1 MSYDQIMAQLANLMK
16 SGSKTN
22 AFAPLILLCSI
33 VIFTSM
39 IGIYYFNESLIKY
52 LFVALIFLVIIFA
65 LVMYVVLLVKDP
77 NLLQSERYRIEDKKL
92 DIIASKGEEI
102 QFNPVDLTTPIKSLE
117 DKQYE

>member
-22 AFAPLILLCSI
+22 AFAPLIWLCGI

-39 IGIYYFNESLIKY
+39 IGIYYFNDVVIKY

-65 LVMYVVLLVKDP
+65 LVMYVVLLIKDP
-77 NLLQSERYRIEDKKL
+77 RLLQSEHYRIEDKKL
-92 DIIASKGEEI
+92 DIIASKGTGI
-102 QFNPVDLTTPIKSLE
+102 QFNPVDLIVPTKEIGDSDNE
-117 DKQYE
+117 